1 MDEIPHGLNDD
12 PTVKT
17 SEQISE
23 LAAALAA
30 AQGMMENAVMNR
42 VNPHFKSKYADLAA
56 IFDAAR
62 KPLSANGLAIVQ
74 TIGDGVLHTR
84 LLHTSGQWIASEHP
98 LPMSGRPQ
106 EIGSALTYA
115 RRYSLSALIGIA
127 ADEDDDAN
135 AAKSK
140 NGNEGE
146 QLNSQQME
154 FVWEKVRE
162 YCDPDFQQEWVDLL
176 VKSIGHDTLA
186 EVPASLFEMLRQKI
200 IAWPKS
206 PGAASGKRND
216 GRDHRLRTG
225 HAGMVS
231 GPRWARSPR
240 RAFTTSSPPPNAAA
254 ITASRKNY
262 HRRNGAPSGS
272 PARPTRPTV
281 APPWPMAAPV
291 RAGRRASA
299 YALKSRRSRS
309 TEVGFVNHPTIA
321 HGRLPRPMG
330 WSAVMGWSRSNAR
343 TRQHTHADRPCS
355 AARSRREYMRP
366 DAIPDGVHRSAS
378 GAIWSTYRSD
388 VCRTNMQTAHLPRH
402 AR

>member
-1 MDEIPHGLNDD
+1 MTIEAQRLAMPARE
-12 PTVKT
+12 PTMKT

-23 LAAALAA
+23 LAAALAK

-135 AAKSK
+135 AANRS
-140 NGNEGE
+140 NGKDNTEKLLDAE
-146 QLNSQQME
+146 QME
-154 FVWEKVRE
+154 YVWEKARE
-162 YCDPDFQQEWVDLL
+162 YCDPDVQQEWIELL
-176 VKSIGHDTLA
+176 VKTLGHDTLA

-206 PGAASGKRND
+206 PGASKWK
-216 GRDHRLRTG
+216 T
-225 HAGMVS
+225 
-231 GPRWARSPR
+231 
-240 RAFTTSSPPPNAAA
+240 
-254 ITASRKNY
+254 
-262 HRRNGAPSGS
+262 
-272 PARPTRPTV
+272 
-281 APPWPMAAPV
+281 
-291 RAGRRASA
+291 
-299 YALKSRRSRS
+299 
-309 TEVGFVNHPTIA
+309 
-321 HGRLPRPMG
+321 
-330 WSAVMGWSRSNAR
+330 
-343 TRQHTHADRPCS
+343 Q
-355 AARSRREYMRP
+355 
-366 DAIPDGVHRSAS
+366 
-378 GAIWSTYRSD
+378 
-388 VCRTNMQTAHLPRH
+388 
-402 AR
+402 